1 MEKERKKNSRLDAKP
16 HLAMSPQSGVLNQ
29 SSNSHYGPV
38 NPRRVRAPGLHRR
51 KTALL

>member
-29 SSNSHYGPV
+29 SVDGRGPD
-38 NPRRVRAPGLHRR
+38 G
-51 KTALL
+51 